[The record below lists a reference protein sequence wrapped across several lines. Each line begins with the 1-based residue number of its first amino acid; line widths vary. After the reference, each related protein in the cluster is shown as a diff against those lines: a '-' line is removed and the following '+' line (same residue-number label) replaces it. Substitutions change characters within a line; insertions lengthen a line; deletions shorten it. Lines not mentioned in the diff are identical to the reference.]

1 MLFNPGLTT
10 GPRGLLLKK
19 TNKGDFQN
27 LSFNGS
33 NVEAWS
39 NVEACSSQK
48 YLWLTIDD
56 KPNFDAHVQI
66 KISKC
71 NKTNGIVKWLSIIL
85 P

>member
-33 NVEAWS
+33 NVEA
-39 NVEACSSQK
+39 CSSQK
-48 YLWLTIDD
+48 YIVFIVDD
-56 KPNFDAHVQI
+56 KLNFDAQV
-66 KISKC
+66 
-71 NKTNGIVKWLSIIL
+71 
-85 P
+85 